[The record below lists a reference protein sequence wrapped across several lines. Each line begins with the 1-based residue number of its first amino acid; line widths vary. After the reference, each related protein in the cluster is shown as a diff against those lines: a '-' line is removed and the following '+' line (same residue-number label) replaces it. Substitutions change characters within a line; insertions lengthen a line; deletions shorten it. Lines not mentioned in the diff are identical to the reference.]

1 MDWFTRSFEI
11 LNLDMMGLLLLFGVE
26 GEEEVVIHNNISVLL
41 LLFVRGGERESKR
54 ICEITKLRG

>member
-1 MDWFTRSFEI
+1 M
-11 LNLDMMGLLLLFGVE
+11 FGVE
-26 GEEEVVIHNNISVLL
+26 GEEKVVIHNNISVLL